1 MKRWARIA
9 LFVGLA
15 LVGVLA
21 VVFLR
26 SSQQMTIL
34 VPESVVADSVLSSS
48 SRSGS
53 GPNTGNMVSR
63 PSSMGVEKG
72 PEQEGLGSEV
82 GVPQVRVDGRQ
93 ADTEG
98 EEEEDKG
105 ERESSRSQS
114 DGKVPGNLLSNED
127 KAPVDRRVIDDAQ
140 SSFPHAP
147 TIGPPLQRPHNA
159 RQEAVVNAFKHAW
172 MGYTKFAW
180 GKDELAPI
188 SKRGISSFQMGL
200 TIIDSL
206 DTLWLMGMREE
217 FEKAR
222 NWVASSLDFTTIHK
236 QVSVFETNIR
246 VLGGLLSAYHLS
258 NDAIFLKKA
267 VSYA

>member
-1 MKRWARIA
+1 MKRCARIA

-26 SSQQMTIL
+26 SSQQMTVL
-34 VPESVVADSVLSSS
+34 VPESVMADSVLSFS

-53 GPNTGNMVSR
+53 GPNTGSMVSR
-63 PSSMGVEKG
+63 PFSMGVEKG
-72 PEQEGLGSEV
+72 PKQEKLGSEV
-82 GVPQVRVDGRQ
+82 GETQVRVAGRQ

-98 EEEEDKG
+98 EEEDKG
-105 ERESSRSQS
+105 EREPSRSQS
-114 DGKVPGNLLSNED
+114 DGEVPGNLLSNED

-140 SSFPHAP
+140 SSFPRAP

-188 SKRGISSFQMGL
+188 SKRGISSFHMGL

-217 FEKAR
+217 FVMAR
-222 NWVASSLDFTTIHK
+222 NWVANSLNFATIHRE
-236 QVSVFETNIR
+236 VSVFETNIR

-258 NDAIFLKKA
+258 NDAVFLKKA